1 METIK
6 KYRLELDAERHPVL
20 CKEAEYLCARRL
32 NNPDE
37 VVALCNSIYRLQHM
51 AEEYVIMLATDVQGR
66 ILGVFE
72 VSHGSANQSMCNARE
87 IYIRAVAVGASGV
100 FIVHNHPSGY
110 MNPSEDDLKCA
121 RKLKDAGTLL
131 GIKLVD
137 FLIIGNKDFYSWM
150 EHGNCLNE

>member
-6 KYRLELDAERHPVL
+6 KYRLELDADKHPIL
-20 CKEAEYLCARRL
+20 CQEAEYLCAHQL
-32 NNPDE
+32 NKPE
-37 VVALCNSIYRLQHM
+37 KVVELCNSIYRLKNM

-100 FIVHNHPSGY
+100 FIVHNHPSGSPD
-110 MNPSEDDLKCA
+110 PSEDDLKCA
-121 RKLKDAGTLL
+121 KKLKEAGYLI
-131 GIKLVD
+131 GISMID
-137 FLIIGNKDFYSWM
+137 FIIIGDGCSFSWK
-150 EHGNCLNE
+150 EHETGSNE